1 MKKCL
6 GCGILLQSQ
15 NNQKEGYVVD
25 IKQDLC
31 QRCFQV
37 THYHKINKINPALM
51 ESGNIVLDK
60 ISKLEGCLCYVMDIF
75 MFENSKIYPLH
86 RYLNQR
92 EITLI
97 LTKSDLM
104 PKTLKVHKIRKLVLE
119 WIKES
124 HLNINQVFILGNF
137 SKEGLDQLLEYLK
150 PFNQV
155 VFFGC
160 PNVGKS
166 TLLKAIVPNS
176 KVTISTIPNTTLD
189 FIYYQL
195 NNQTIIDTPGIA
207 LKSSLLNHLDVELID
222 KILVKKRVKPK
233 VFQIKGKQVIVIDG
247 FCSLIIQCNEMVSVV
262 VYVSNNLYVGRHS
275 LEKYQKGLLL
285 ENLLYNSQKEKRVK
299 FSKLLHHDIILDGI
313 GFVAISSKEAIDIE
327 VVCDQYLDLAIR
339 KALI

>member
-6 GCGILLQSQ
+6 GCGIFLQSE
-15 NNQKEGYVVD
+15 NNQDDGYVVD
-25 IKQDLC
+25 INQDLC

-51 ESGNIVLDK
+51 ADGNIVLDN

-86 RYLNQR
+86 RYLNNR

-119 WIKES
+119 WIKEA
-124 HLNINQVFILGNF
+124 HLNVSQVFVLGNF
-137 SKEGLDQLLEYLK
+137 GKDGLDQLMEYLK
-150 PFNQV
+150 GFKQV

-176 KVTISTIPNTTLD
+176 KVTISSVPNTTLD

-195 NNQTIIDTPGIA
+195 NNQVIIDTPGIG
-207 LKSSLLNHLDVELID
+207 LKSNLLNNLDACLID
-222 KILVKKRVKPK
+222 QILVKKRIKPK
-233 VFQIKGKQVIVIDG
+233 VFQIKGDQVIVIDG
-247 FCSLIIQCNEMVSVV
+247 FCSLIIRCDEMISVV
-262 VYVSNNLYVGRHS
+262 AYVSDNLYVGRHS

-285 ENLLYNSQKEKRVK
+285 EQAIFNSPKVKKVK

-313 GFVAISSKEAIDIE
+313 GFVCITSNKAIDIE
-327 VVCDQYLDLAIR
+327 LVCDQYLDVAVR